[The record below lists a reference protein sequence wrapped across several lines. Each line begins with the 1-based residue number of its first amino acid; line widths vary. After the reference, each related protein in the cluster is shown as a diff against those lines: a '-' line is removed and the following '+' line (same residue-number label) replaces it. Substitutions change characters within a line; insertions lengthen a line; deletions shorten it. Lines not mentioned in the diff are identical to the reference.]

1 MEADDQSSDDE
12 VFMGEVTDR
21 ERRHSAFSSRRRTT
35 LYFPGISRPD
45 SSVSI
50 FKEVTDDGTLIF
62 SLEDMEQT
70 GSTVKHKAS
79 RDRNPDSHILS
90 ECSLSKTC
98 KRAEP
103 IGLGASTRIT
113 NSNTSNGTNSDIDQ
127 MVLAGDTSHF
137 VQKIDCSSVAS
148 ESGYGSTND
157 ASLTS
162 PSSLVTA
169 VGLLQVPQAK
179 ETMALAT
186 PEDRKRKHCQI
197 FPSCAE
203 TVQLQSPHL
212 LVSPAVQYP
221 DSTASGTPSVKSS
234 AHGKT
239 SVWTMPGIANA
250 MDSPY
255 NQSLLQSSESAFSKL
270 QLKSPQFEPGCAI
283 ALRKELSPIIKD
295 FPQQLKEEVGNS
307 PCHRIPL
314 LKRKIAQRSPP
325 SDESE
330 LQTANKSGEK
340 PETDTNTSKS
350 SSSTLLPPKAE
361 NKSGSQHQE
370 FDGTPA
376 CSQIKAVRSTQQ
388 KGDSGSDQSSGAKEP
403 SRTLSV
409 SSWDRAVCAGGDAQS
424 IRLSKVPRV
433 FAPETPNTTTTSSA
447 SASSKLSVKFGAPCG
462 WDWEECES
470 VPSSLVTAQEVHT
483 SPSLAVKIKRNSTF
497 AESQGGLSLTSS
509 TSKEESMCTPLSA
522 GGPAFYLKNQ
532 ATPLSPDLFSSP
544 VCLDKVFSVQL
555 PQHQAESAPPAA
567 VLSPIPGPSTS
578 SKLKCRSKSK
588 LLQPIHEDGVEV
600 FDNCSSAVPVEPA
613 AACEGEGQERGKR
626 KRAKY
631 PLLRKRAPAV
641 VNKENVDLDS
651 ASCIFPSH
659 VLGQSDRTVL
669 VSQTFKKG
677 TNISSI
683 VVFTFFFFF

>member
-12 VFMGEVTDR
+12 VFVGEVTDR

-45 SSVSI
+45 SSVSV

-70 GSTVKHKAS
+70 GSTVKHKVS
-79 RDRNPDSHILS
+79 RDKNPGSHILAK
-90 ECSLSKTC
+90 CSLSKTC
-98 KRAEP
+98 KQAEP

-113 NSNTSNGTNSDIDQ
+113 NSNTSNSTNTNSDIDQ

-137 VQKIDCSSVAS
+137 VQKVDCSSVAS
-148 ESGYGSTND
+148 ESGYGSTSD
-157 ASLTS
+157 GSLTS

-169 VGLLQVPQAK
+169 VGLPQVPQAK
-179 ETMALAT
+179 ETMAVAT
-186 PEDRKRKHCQI
+186 PEDRKRKHCQM

-203 TVQLQSPHL
+203 TVQLQPPHL

-221 DSTASGTPSVKSS
+221 NSTASGTPSVKSS

-239 SVWTMPGIANA
+239 SAWTMPGVANA

-255 NQSLLQSSESAFSKL
+255 SQSWLQSSESAFSKL
-270 QLKSPQFEPGCAI
+270 QLKSPQVEPGCAI
-283 ALRKELSPIIKD
+283 ALRNKSSPIIKD
-295 FPQQLKEEVGNS
+295 FPQQLKEEVGDS

-330 LQTANKSGEK
+330 LRTANKSGKK
-340 PETDTNTSKS
+340 PETVTNTSKS
-350 SSSTLLPPKAE
+350 SSSTLLPPKAVNE
-361 NKSGSQHQE
+361 SGSQHQE

-376 CSQIKAVRSTQQ
+376 FSQIKAVRSIQQ
-388 KGDSGSDQSSGAKEP
+388 KGDNGSDQSSGAKEP
-403 SRTLSV
+403 SRTHSV

-433 FAPETPNTTTTSSA
+433 FAPETPDTTSSA
-447 SASSKLSVKFGAPCG
+447 SASSKLSMKFGAPLG
-462 WDWEECES
+462 WEECES
-470 VPSSLVTAQEVHT
+470 VPSSLVTVQEVHA
-483 SPSLAVKIKRNSTF
+483 SPSLAVKIKKSSTF
-497 AESQGGLSLTSS
+497 AESQCGSLSLTSS
-509 TSKEESMCTPLSA
+509 MSKAEGMCTPLSA

-532 ATPLSPDLFSSP
+532 ATPFSPDLFSSP
-544 VCLDKVFSVQL
+544 VCLDKVPSVQL
-555 PQHQAESAPPAA
+555 GQAESATTAA
-567 VLSPIPGPSTS
+567 VLSPMPGPSTS

-600 FDNCSSAVPVEPA
+600 FDNCSSAVRVEPA

-651 ASCIFPSH
+651 ASFIFPSH

-677 TNISSI
+677 TKI
-683 VVFTFFFFF
+683 VFFKYLKKNEVK